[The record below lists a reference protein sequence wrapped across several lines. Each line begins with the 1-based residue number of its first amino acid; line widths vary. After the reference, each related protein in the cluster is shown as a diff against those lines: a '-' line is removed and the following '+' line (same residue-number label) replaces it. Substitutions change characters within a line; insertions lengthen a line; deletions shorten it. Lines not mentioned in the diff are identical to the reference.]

1 MQAFWSFKGIPF
13 FLSTT
18 VVTTSKCGWK
28 SHSVTQ
34 SNCDAISAQKVFQTS
49 YLLLHD
55 AGAGLFHECKW
66 GLFFLPLVLTHVHH
80 VGLLGFM
87 INRWIIILYLHCN
100 IFCWFDGKQK
110 DTGEKGSRESI
121 YRAKNEQPEK
131 HKSAALYSES
141 IHSRIRPQ
149 AVLLNPL
156 CLPYDTHFH
165 VSNYWGPATHMR
177 SHNSWSMPLVII
189 STVLVALSFN
199 TASALCQGIFG
210 VELDYVCFCT
220 SLQGPFHTSECYS
233 RSWLSLGKE
242 RRYRCA
248 WVALGP
254 RVDDGD
260 GCAGT
265 CGDVFPHLHRQ
276 KSYNHQH
283 FISLFIHTHVCSS
296 HLRTSLT
303 LILTSTKTTY
313 KKAVKKKERKEI
325 SNQNFQAF
333 TKYHDSK
340 RSKPQPVSEKDGW
353 ECFHFTLFAVWFPET
368 LTLLRWEVFLRKLWP
383 ILNRQV

>member
-1 MQAFWSFKGIPF
+1 
-13 FLSTT
+13 
-18 VVTTSKCGWK
+18 
-28 SHSVTQ
+28 
-34 SNCDAISAQKVFQTS
+34 
-49 YLLLHD
+49 
-55 AGAGLFHECKW
+55 
-66 GLFFLPLVLTHVHH
+66 
-80 VGLLGFM
+80 
-87 INRWIIILYLHCN
+87 
-100 IFCWFDGKQK
+100 
-110 DTGEKGSRESI
+110 
-121 YRAKNEQPEK
+121 
-131 HKSAALYSES
+131 
-141 IHSRIRPQ
+141 
-149 AVLLNPL
+149 
-156 CLPYDTHFH
+156 
-165 VSNYWGPATHMR
+165 
-177 SHNSWSMPLVII
+177 MPLVII

-199 TASALCQGIFG
+199 AASALCQGIFG
-210 VELDYVCFCT
+210 VEFDYVCFCT

-233 RSWLSLGKE
+233 RSRLSLGKE

-353 ECFHFTLFAVWFPET
+353 ECFHFTLFAVWLPET
-368 LTLLRWEVFLRKLWP
+368 LTLLR
-383 ILNRQV
+383 

>member
-1 MQAFWSFKGIPF
+1 MWQKIKSNHPRTLLWYVLGEKVSRHVWRSALSRPSGALRV
-13 FLSTT
+13 FLSSSRPQLSLLPN
-18 VVTTSKCGWK
+18 VVGNHILLRNQTAMLSVCRKFSRPPTSCYMMQVLASFVNEG
-28 SHSVTQ
+28 S
-34 SNCDAISAQKVFQTS
+34 
-49 YLLLHD
+49 
-55 AGAGLFHECKW
+55 
-66 GLFFLPLVLTHVHH
+66 FFLPLVLTHVHH

-87 INRWIIILYLHCN
+87 INRWITILYLHCN

-149 AVLLNPL
+149 AVVLNPL

-242 RRYRCA
+242 RKYRCA

-313 KKAVKKKERKEI
+313 KKAV
-325 SNQNFQAF
+325 
-333 TKYHDSK
+333 
-340 RSKPQPVSEKDGW
+340 
-353 ECFHFTLFAVWFPET
+353 
-368 LTLLRWEVFLRKLWP
+368 
-383 ILNRQV
+383 